1 LTAVYGRLVRVQRT
15 IPLAQIAA
23 LVALFT
29 YGVWTIVGFGSAQ
42 SVRSMLVLAA
52 ILGIASLGQT
62 LVIILGGLDLSVAA
76 FIVVGAVLVSE
87 LCGTHGW
94 PVVGAVAF
102 IIVVAGVFGAAVGY
116 LSRRYGINPLIL
128 SLAAGSIAVGGCLVW
143 THAQFNGAAPS
154 FLSQLTAANGKTLG
168 AAISPIVV
176 IWVVL
181 AAGAAV
187 FLHRTL
193 PGRRLYASGAN
204 LRAADIALIP
214 TLRVWTLVFA
224 VSAICSA
231 LAGVVLAGFAGADQ
245 SLGDPYLFQG
255 LTAVVVG
262 GTTFGGRR
270 GDYSHTVVGALIMT
284 VLTTILVGKG
294 YDAGDQQ
301 IIFGVII
308 LLVIAVYGRDRRLR
322 DRV

>member
-1 LTAVYGRLVRVQRT
+1 VSSASARLVRAQRT

-29 YGVWTIVGFGSAQ
+29 YGVWTIAGFGSAQ

-76 FIVVGAVLVSE
+76 FIVAGAILVTE

-94 PVVGAVAF
+94 PFGLALAF
-102 IIVVAGVFGAAVGY
+102 IVLLAGVFGAGVGY
-116 LSRRYGINPLIL
+116 LARRYGINPLIL
-128 SLAAGSIAVGGCLVW
+128 TLASGSIAVGGCLVW
-143 THAQFNGAAPS
+143 THAQFTGVPPS
-154 FLSQLTAANGKTLG
+154 FLSRLSAANGTTFG
-168 AAISPIVV
+168 APVSPIVV
-176 IWVVL
+176 IWAVVAL
-181 AAGAAV
+181 GAAV
-187 FLHRTL
+187 FLHRTR
-193 PGRRLYASGAN
+193 PGRKLYATGAN
-204 LRAADIALIP
+204 MRAAEFALIS
-214 TLRVWTLVFA
+214 TVRVWTVVFA
-224 VSAICSA
+224 VSAVCSA

-245 SLGDPYLFQG
+245 SLGDPYLFAG

-270 GDYSHTVVGALIMT
+270 GDYSHTVLGALLIT

-301 IIFGVII
+301 IIFGVMI